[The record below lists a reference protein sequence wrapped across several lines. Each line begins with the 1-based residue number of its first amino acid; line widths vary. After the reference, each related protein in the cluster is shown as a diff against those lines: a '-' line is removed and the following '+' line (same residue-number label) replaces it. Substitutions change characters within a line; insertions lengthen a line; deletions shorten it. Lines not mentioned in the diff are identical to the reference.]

1 MLQVYTGDGKG
12 KTTAALGVAFRA
24 AGYKLKTMMFSFLK
38 DDPAYGEAKAVS
50 YLPGFILRQV
60 GRDAFVNFKNPAAE
74 DLQLCRSGWEE
85 VKLAI
90 SQNQADIFI
99 LDELNIV
106 LATSMLPTDEVVEF
120 LQQHKNDAEI
130 IVTGRYAP
138 EEIIKI
144 ADLVTEMREVKH
156 YFHKGVSSRNGIDH

>member
-1 MLQVYTGDGKG
+1 
-12 KTTAALGVAFRA
+12 
-24 AGYKLKTMMFSFLK
+24 
-38 DDPAYGEAKAVS
+38 
-50 YLPGFILRQV
+50 
-60 GRDAFVNFKNPAAE
+60 
-74 DLQLCRSGWEE
+74 
-85 VKLAI
+85 
-90 SQNQADIFI
+90 
-99 LDELNIV
+99 
-106 LATSMLPTDEVVEF
+106 MLPTDEVVEF